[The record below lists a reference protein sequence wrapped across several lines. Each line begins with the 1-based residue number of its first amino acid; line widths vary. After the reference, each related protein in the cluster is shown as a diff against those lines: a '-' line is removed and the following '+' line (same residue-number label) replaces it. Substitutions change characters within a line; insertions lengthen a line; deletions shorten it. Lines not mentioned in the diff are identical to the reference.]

1 MDCETAESDLP
12 LMQAEQ
18 MGDGEEPP
26 PLLPFNATYGCAL
39 SSRTRITTEIGP
51 QSGTIPPYSYTES
64 CTAARWD
71 DHAPMDS
78 AVPAI
83 RWNIGVCKC
92 WGSEPFDLA
101 QDRRRLSSEAYRNQ
115 ASGFTNNPL
124 GLDTSLRSYSTG
136 VGLGLFPMLPDFYM
150 HLWNIGQPPG
160 VTQPEKLATMTSVGG
175 PFLF

>member
-1 MDCETAESDLP
+1 MSCGTAESDLP
-12 LMQAEQ
+12 LTQAERT
-18 MGDGEEPP
+18 GDGEEPP
-26 PLLPFNATYGCAL
+26 PLLHLNGACGCAP
-39 SSRTRITTEIGP
+39 SPRTRITTEIGP
-51 QSGTIPPYSYTES
+51 QSGTIQPYSYTAP
-64 CTAARWD
+64 CTAALWN

-78 AVPAI
+78 AVLAI

-101 QDRRRLSSEAYRNQ
+101 QDERRLSSEAHRNQ

-136 VGLGLFPMLPDFYM
+136 AGLGLFPMLPDFYM
-150 HLWNIGQPPG
+150 RLWNIGQPPG
-160 VTQPEKLATMTSVGG
+160 VTQPEKLATMTPVGG